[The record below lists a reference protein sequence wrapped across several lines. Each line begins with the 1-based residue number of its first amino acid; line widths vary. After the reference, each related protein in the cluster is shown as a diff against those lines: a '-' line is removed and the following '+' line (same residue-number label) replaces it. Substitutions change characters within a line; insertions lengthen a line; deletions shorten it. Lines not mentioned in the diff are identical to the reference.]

1 MSAHLIVTLAPRSG
15 CKIDNLLI
23 GGPACNSEQL
33 EKGDTILSIDGIKV
47 TDESIHD
54 LLVGNDTPGAGVDIG
69 VQKNRSGELTHS

>member
-1 MSAHLIVTLAPRSG
+1 MSANLMVTRAPRSG
-15 CKIDNLLI
+15 CKIDNLLV

-33 EKGDTILSIDGIKV
+33 EKGDTLLSIDGIKV
-47 TDESIHD
+47 TDENIHD

>member
-1 MSAHLIVTLAPRSG
+1 MVTRAPHSG

-23 GGPACNSEQL
+23 GGPACNSEF

-69 VQKNRSGELTHS
+69 VQKNRSGDLTHS

>member
-1 MSAHLIVTLAPRSG
+1 MVTRAPHSG

-23 GGPACNSEQL
+23 GGPACNSEL

-69 VQKNRSGELTHS
+69 VQKNRSGDLTHS